1 MSEQARAAAAVP
13 SPTTFPTQAI
23 GTTPSERGDV
33 TEARGEP
40 HVGLVGLAV
49 MGENLALNIA
59 RNGFP
64 IAVYNRTPARTESFL
79 TERAAGTGISGAS
92 TIEEFVGSLARPRR
106 ILLMVKAGAPVDA
119 VIAELEPH
127 LQPGDIVI
135 DGGNSRYTDTVE
147 RASWL
152 FAKGLSLVDA
162 GTSGGIWGLEAGYCL
177 MIGADEEEFERLRP
191 LFETLAPAHG
201 YVRVGPPGAGH
212 FVKMVHNAIE
222 YGLMQAYGEG
232 FELMRASE
240 FDLDLAQVAEVW
252 RHGSVVRSWL
262 LDLLASA
269 LAEDPQ
275 LERLTDYV
283 ADSGEGRW
291 ALGEAI
297 DRAVPA
303 PALATALFA
312 RFASR
317 QEESFSGKVLAALR
331 KEFGGHAVK
340 PPEQQ

>member
-1 MSEQARAAAAVP
+1 M
-13 SPTTFPTQAI
+13 
-23 GTTPSERGDV
+23 
-33 TEARGEP
+33 
-40 HVGLVGLAV
+40 VGLGKMGANMSLRLVRGGHEVVAYDVDPTAV
-49 MGENLALNIA
+49 AKSAEEG
-59 RNGFP
+59 
-64 IAVYNRTPARTESFL
+64 AVAASSLEDMTSKLDAPRVVWLMVPAGAVTRATMESL
-79 TERAAGTGISGAS
+79 S
-92 TIEEFVGSLARPRR
+92 TILS
-106 ILLMVKAGAPVDA
+106 
-119 VIAELEPH
+119 
-127 LQPGDIVI
+127 PGDIVI
-135 DGGNSRYTDTVE
+135 DGGNSRYTDTLE

-177 MIGADEEEFERLRP
+177 MVGADEEEFERLRP
-191 LFETLAPAHG
+191 LFETLAPPRG
-201 YVRVGPPGAGH
+201 YARVGPPGAGH

-232 FELMRASE
+232 FELMRASQ

-269 LAEDPQ
+269 LAEDPR

-291 ALGEAI
+291 ALGEAL